1 MTPNFDAKATISNVP
16 KLHNYQNN
24 CIVLWQHLLKDS
36 HTYTV

>member
-1 MTPNFDAKATISNVP
+1 MTPNFDAKATIPNVP

-24 CIVLWQHLLKDS
+24 YIVLWQHLLKDS